1 MSQYIYLIIGNY
13 MLKIKKSFILFQK
26 SNLRIL
32 CTALKF
38 GTSLRISK
46 GVSQRFVLVMFWF
59 TVCVEVGGGGY
70 STVLNTGKKL
80 LQVNTSLL

>member
-59 TVCVEVGGGGY
+59 TVCVGGGGFC
-70 STVLNTGKKL
+70 TVRNTGKKL
-80 LQVNTSLL
+80 SQVNTSSL

>member
-13 MLKIKKSFILFQK
+13 MLKIEKSFILFQK

-32 CTALKF
+32 CTALMF

-59 TVCVEVGGGGY
+59 TVCVEVGGGGVFY
-70 STVLNTGKKL
+70 CTKYR
-80 LQVNTSLL
+80 

>member
-59 TVCVEVGGGGY
+59 TVRVGGGGY

>member
-1 MSQYIYLIIGNY
+1 MSQYIYLIIDNY
-13 MLKIKKSFILFQK
+13 MLKIEKSFILFHK

-46 GVSQRFVLVMFWF
+46 GVSQRFVLVMFWC
-59 TVCVEVGGGGY
+59 TVCVGGGGY

-80 LQVNTSLL
+80 SQVNTSSL